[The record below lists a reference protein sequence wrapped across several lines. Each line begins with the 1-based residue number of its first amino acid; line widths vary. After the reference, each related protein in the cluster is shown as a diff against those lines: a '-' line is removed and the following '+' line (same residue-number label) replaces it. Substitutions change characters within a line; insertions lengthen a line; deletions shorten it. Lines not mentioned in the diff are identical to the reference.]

1 MTNNDFYWYWFTNI
15 AGIGVKTQKKLLE
28 HFGHPST
35 IYNAPESEI
44 KGILTTGQCKEVI
57 ASKNQKKIEASIRKL
72 EKREIYFFH
81 RESQEYPERLAQL
94 YEPPNLLYYIG
105 RLPNFSKP
113 ILAIVGARRATI
125 YGRKMAREF
134 AKRLA
139 ECGIQIVSGMAA
151 GVDAAGHKGALDA
164 NGYTLGVLGG
174 GIDTIY
180 PVENFNLY
188 QQVYQMGGVL
198 SEYNMGI
205 SPQKGL
211 FPMRNRIISGLS
223 DGIFV
228 TEAGA
233 RSGSLITADQ
243 GLEQGKDIFAL
254 PGRITD
260 CMSRGCNDLISQG
273 AVLVRSPEDIMD
285 IIIKEGKTGNKKK
298 NMDVNREKFFKE
310 QKFFCENKKELNS
323 YRSVYRKEFS
333 SFFSQEIASCERKSL
348 RRGAHCPVDN
358 GFAPTETECRLR
370 SSQRGNCICSLLAR
384 GTKVVRSTLLFNH
397 HSSHSAEEEWMFLTV
412 RST

>member
-1 MTNNDFYWYWFTNI
+1 M
-15 AGIGVKTQKKLLE
+15 
-28 HFGHPST
+28 
-35 IYNAPESEI
+35 
-44 KGILTTGQCKEVI
+44 
-57 ASKNQKKIEASIRKL
+57 
-72 EKREIYFFH
+72 
-81 RESQEYPERLAQL
+81 
-94 YEPPNLLYYIG
+94 
-105 RLPNFSKP
+105 
-113 ILAIVGARRATI
+113 
-125 YGRKMAREF
+125 
-134 AKRLA
+134 
-139 ECGIQIVSGMAA
+139 SGMAA

-310 QKFFCENKKELNS
+310 QKFFCENKKEEK
-323 YRSVYRKEFS
+323 VY
-333 SFFSQEIASCERKSL
+333 
-348 RRGAHCPVDN
+348 
-358 GFAPTETECRLR
+358 
-370 SSQRGNCICSLLAR
+370 SLLDEIHPMTFENLLENSGFSAFELQHILMKFELKNIIYQIEQNVYLR
-384 GTKVVRSTLLFNH
+384 KV
-397 HSSHSAEEEWMFLTV
+397 
-412 RST
+412 